1 MRGMLDRRELLQLGV
16 AAAAPVVLGVRPGW
30 AAAPAA
36 VALVTA
42 DAEAHVAVV
51 GLAARRVVARIR
63 TVEDPRSVERSPD
76 GRWAIVGHA
85 GAGAISLLD
94 LRERRVRRGLP
105 RVAEP
110 PHTPL
115 AAPPRPPPLDE
126 PGARPGG
133 PRRG

>member
-51 GLAARRVVARIR
+51 GLAVRRVVARIR

-85 GAGAISLLD
+85 GAGAISLLH
-94 LRERRVRRGLP
+94 LRERRVRRGP
-105 RVAEP
+105 RRG
-110 PHTPL
+110 
-115 AAPPRPPPLDE
+115 APPRPTAVPPGRG
-126 PGARPGG
+126 PPRP
-133 PRRG
+133 